1 MGSRNA
7 FTSFGLYINILLGIF
22 LLGSSFAG
30 FSQTG
35 GAEKWPVRPIKMVI
49 PFSAGGPLDHLAR
62 KIGQKL
68 TDALGANVVIDNR
81 AGANGI
87 IGSDHVAKSL
97 ADGYTMLFM
106 TGSFTA
112 NPALYKKLPFD
123 PIKDFIPVTQVG
135 RSYGL
140 VLVVNNS
147 FSVQSLKDLIA
158 LSKTRTGQLNYAS
171 GGQGNL
177 THLAGELFN
186 HLANIQM
193 LHIPYKGSGPAMTDV
208 LAKQVDMTFVS
219 TVGSIQAIKEKRVI
233 PMAISSSIRVPTLPE
248 IPTFT
253 ELGFKEMEQIY
264 GWYGIWYP
272 TGTPADRVEKVQN
285 IVQQFLKHPDIK
297 THFDEIGLIPVGS
310 SSSEFAQ
317 FITEDIMHQNKL
329 FKIAKVVTQ

>member
-1 MGSRNA
+1 M
-7 FTSFGLYINILLGIF
+7 
-22 LLGSSFAG
+22 
-30 FSQTG
+30 
-35 GAEKWPVRPIKMVI
+35 
-49 PFSAGGPLDHLAR
+49 
-62 KIGQKL
+62 
-68 TDALGANVVIDNR
+68 
-81 AGANGI
+81 
-87 IGSDHVAKSL
+87 
-97 ADGYTMLFM
+97 
-106 TGSFTA
+106 
-112 NPALYKKLPFD
+112 
-123 PIKDFIPVTQVG
+123 
-135 RSYGL
+135 
-140 VLVVNNS
+140 
-147 FSVQSLKDLIA
+147 QSLKDLIA

-329 FKIAKVVTQ
+329 FKIAKVATQ